1 MLKLNHFNKY
11 GYAIF
16 EGCVEEKIC
25 ELIKE
30 KVLRSKNFDK
40 KIFLNKE
47 EFEKKKPNAFNKNP
61 RPGSNLV
68 DNFDD
73 FEIFLPDFS
82 ELIMKW
88 HDKMTEC
95 FALHRPDQGRHR
107 KSTYGFLMNIY

>member
-25 ELIKE
+25 DLIKE

-47 EFEKKKPNAFNKNP
+47 EFEKK
-61 RPGSNLV
+61 NLM
-68 DNFDD
+68 
-73 FEIFLPDFS
+73 L
-82 ELIMKW
+82 LIKTQDLVIIW
-88 HDKMTEC
+88 
-95 FALHRPDQGRHR
+95 
-107 KSTYGFLMNIY
+107 